1 MVALLYCLVYMAV
14 MVTLDQH
21 HSLYSKE
28 LAVSASAEVRPSSG

>member
-1 MVALLYCLVYMAV
+1 MVALLYCLVYMAL

-28 LAVSASAEVRPSSG
+28 LAVSVSAEVRPSSG